1 MLGKLLYSNILS
13 AWRISDL
20 SLTVVK
26 SFRTLSGKCLFTCFR
41 KSEKII
47 GKMGEK
53 RSMRYVLFTKHGWQ
67 DFFLVKLVEE
77 ENMSREGNERKK
89 RCLP

>member
-1 MLGKLLYSNILS
+1 
-13 AWRISDL
+13 
-20 SLTVVK
+20 
-26 SFRTLSGKCLFTCFR
+26 
-41 KSEKII
+41 
-47 GKMGEK
+47 
-53 RSMRYVLFTKHGWQ
+53 MRYVLFTKHGWQ